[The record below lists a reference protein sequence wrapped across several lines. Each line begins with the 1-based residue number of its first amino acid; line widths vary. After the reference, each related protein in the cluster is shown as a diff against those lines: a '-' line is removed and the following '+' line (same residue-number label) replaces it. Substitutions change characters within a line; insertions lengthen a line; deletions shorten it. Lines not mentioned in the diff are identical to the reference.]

1 MSPDSPSATHNRQPG
16 ADRGA
21 RLPCLVADAFS
32 PCRCR
37 IRHRPSVDSAACSAG
52 WKPSHGWQTAAPT
65 DEGMDPEGLA
75 VIDDDARGLSRPAQR
90 AGGAPRR
97 AGVRALLPRRHAGHL
112 LQRLLGHQ
120 EPHLRAGRDRARR
133 PAAAH
138 RPAAGHPPAPQ
149 PRPAPP
155 QGHPG
160 AGAHHDGRLAGRHRR
175 RQPTQLGA
183 RQRLGPVRA
192 QPASPRHAGW
202 QVAYS
207 SDGSHLLS
215 AIVADSTGQ
224 PTLRYAQAKLFGP
237 LGIASDHPFTPVFA
251 PRNQAAYQR
260 AGFAWP
266 TDPQGYQLG
275 YGFLRL
281 TARDLA
287 RFGYLYLKGGNWQGR
302 QVVPAAYVRAATQ
315 PHVATGS
322 RAAVAT
328 AFQPTRRR
336 IQAAVDRR
344 FNRRRYDAARTI
356 QAFNA
361 RLRDKVDLDMLA
373 AELLSVIDQTMEP
386 TRVSFWLRPPL

>member
-1 MSPDSPSATHNRQPG
+1 
-16 ADRGA
+16 
-21 RLPCLVADAFS
+21 
-32 PCRCR
+32 
-37 IRHRPSVDSAACSAG
+37 
-52 WKPSHGWQTAAPT
+52 
-65 DEGMDPEGLA
+65 
-75 VIDDDARGLSRPAQR
+75 
-90 AGGAPRR
+90 
-97 AGVRALLPRRHAGHL
+97 VR
-112 LQRLLGHQ
+112 
-120 EPHLRAGRDRARR
+120 
-133 PAAAH
+133 
-138 RPAAGHPPAPQ
+138 
-149 PRPAPP
+149 
-155 QGHPG
+155 
-160 AGAHHDGRLAGRHRR
+160 
-175 RQPTQLGA
+175 
-183 RQRLGPVRA
+183 RA